1 MNPSL
6 PRVTSIASAASL
18 TSGASTYEQLRAAHL
33 PGTPKPDVE
42 TFFALYAQLSAPFQA
57 LLDAVFAQ
65 PGLWS
70 AFARGPSSRAGH
82 HSGTGGNLHHTVDVV
97 RLSLVIGSDPTYA
110 GQVDRDVQI
119 AAALLHDVG
128 KAQEYEAT
136 RYGWRMSAQGR
147 LVGHK
152 FVGFALV
159 WNALDKTDGITQH
172 QRLALLNCLSSSS
185 QSARSS
191 STRGAAATEAKLL
204 HAADGLSAES
214 DLTCASYAARGQA
227 PGFGVR
233 HPHQRET
240 PYHTKP
246 GPQYAPQPLQPVQ
259 PALRAQ
265 PRPAA
270 PVVRAAPATTAV
282 PGALRPSLQERLRAL
297 ARRR

>member
-1 MNPSL
+1 MSFFQ
-6 PRVTSIASAASL
+6 TSPTAIS
-18 TSGASTYEQLRAAHL
+18 STFEQLRAAHL

-65 PGLWS
+65 PGFWS

-82 HSGTGGNLHHTVDVV
+82 HSSIGGNLRHTLEVA
-97 RLSLVIGSDPTYA
+97 RLSLVLGSDATCA

-128 KAQEYEAT
+128 KAQEYEET

-159 WNALDKTDGITQH
+159 WNALQKTAGITEH
-172 QRLALLNCLSSSS
+172 QREALLNCLSSSNQGS
-185 QSARSS
+185 RSS

-204 HAADGLSAES
+204 HSADGLSAES
-214 DLTCASYAARGQA
+214 DLTRASYAARGQA

-240 PYHTKP
+240 PYHVKS
-246 GPQYAPQPLQPVQ
+246 GLQPAAQ

-265 PRPAA
+265 PRPAV
-270 PVVRAAPATTAV
+270 PVAKVASAAPS
-282 PGALRPSLQERLRAL
+282 ALRLSLLERLHAVS
-297 ARRR
+297 RRR